1 MSDFDDKLRQALES
15 GEPIELDRQDSV
27 RDLLAQSFKAQKRWM
42 VLFLWAEGLVIMAVG
57 IWSIVRLYHAQEL
70 KQLIVWSTVLI
81 LCGVFY
87 VLVKVIGWQWMN
99 KYSILREIKRLELQ
113 ISALKESRPPREES

>member
-42 VLFLWAEGLVIMAVG
+42 VLFLWAEGLAIMGVG
-57 IWSIVRLYHAQEL
+57 IWAIVRLYHAQEL

-99 KYSILREIKRLELQ
+99 KYSILREIKRLELR
-113 ISALKESRPPREES
+113 ISALMESRPPEGGA